1 MNYEELCSFE
11 VLYSAYK
18 IARVGKREKQ
28 GTAQYEANALAC
40 TERLSRILLN
50 GNYIPSKFE
59 TFYVYEPKKRLVQ
72 APAFVDKVVQHA
84 LVDNILYD
92 AITRSFIQD
101 SHASQVWKGMHVGLD
116 RLRAQMREYFQKRK
130 GHDETARRAAGL
142 PFRPGEQWNY
152 ADGWILKADVHHFFA
167 SIDHDILKQ
176 KLRRRVVDNRV
187 FELMC
192 TYIDSTDGLPLGYQ
206 TSQLLALMYLD
217 EFDHWVKE
225 TLHARYYGRY
235 MDDFYIIHEDKAYL
249 KKCLVEI
256 RERMDELKLELNGK
270 TAIFPL
276 KNGINFLGFH
286 TYLDSG
292 GAVVMKLRRDSIRR
306 MKDRIKGWKEDFP
319 AGKISREKIVVCWK
333 AWDAHAAHGDTYALR
348 QKMAAEVSAII
359 GVRLTARRKIRK
371 SKYDDARKMVKKLRR
386 QGRKKPGQRS
396 KKEE

>member
-1 MNYEELCSFE
+1 MTYQELCAFE
-11 VLYSAYK
+11 VLYDAYLE
-18 IARVGKREKQ
+18 ARKRKRKKPA
-28 GTAQYEANALAC
+28 TAQYEANVLAY
-40 TERLSRILLN
+40 TDRLSHILEAKTYRP
-50 GNYIPSKFE
+50 GKFE
-59 TFYVYEPKKRLVQ
+59 TFYVFEPKKRLVQ
-72 APAFVDKVVQHA
+72 APAFVDKVVLHA
-84 LVDNILYD
+84 ITDNVLYD
-92 AITRSFIQD
+92 AITRSFIRD
-101 SHASQVWKGMHVGLD
+101 NYAS
-116 RLRAQMREYFQKRK
+116 QKRK
-130 GHDETARRAAGL
+130 GTHDGL
-142 PFRPGEQWNY
+142 GRLKWAMTDYYRKHGN
-152 ADGWILKADVHHFFA
+152 ADGWVLKADVHHFFA
-167 SIDHDILKQ
+167 SIDHNILKE
-176 KLRRRVVDNRV
+176 KLRRKVADDRI
-187 FELMC
+187 FALMC

-256 RERMDELKLELNGK
+256 REKMDELKLELNGK

-319 AGKISREKIVVCWK
+319 VGKISQEKIVVCWK
-333 AWDAHAAHGDTYALR
+333 AWDAYAAHGDTYALR